1 MGDLA
6 DFDAVEQHVGAVRE
20 ARDRALEH
28 DLKGLVTAGGP
39 VARDPHDEQKRA
51 HYRRQRESADQDII
65 GTRLHYA

>member
-6 DFDAVEQHVGAVRE
+6 DLDAVEQHVGAVRE

-28 DLKGLVTAGGP
+28 DLKGPVTARGS
-39 VARDPHDEQKRA
+39 VARNPHDEQKRP
-51 HYRRQRESADQDII
+51 HDRRQSEGADQDII